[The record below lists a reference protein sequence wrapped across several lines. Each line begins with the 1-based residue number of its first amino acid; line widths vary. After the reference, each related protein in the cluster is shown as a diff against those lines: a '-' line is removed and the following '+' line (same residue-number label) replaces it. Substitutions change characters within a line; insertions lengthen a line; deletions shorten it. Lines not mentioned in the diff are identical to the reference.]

1 MSDLRLFYW
10 KRLILMTL
18 YPNRIPRTIL
28 LLSSFVLLAALFAAC
43 SSTQN
48 STDPATVVEDYLSVM
63 VANEK
68 DKIPNLVCPA
78 YEAGARTEFDS
89 FGAVGS
95 AMLDSVECTATT
107 NGDTATVTCTG
118 AINFTYNG
126 ETQSLDLSGNV
137 YSAQRVDGEWRMC
150 GYD

>member
-1 MSDLRLFYW
+1 
-10 KRLILMTL
+10 MTL
-18 YPNRIPRTIL
+18 YPNRIPRTVF

-43 SSTQN
+43 SSSQQDA
-48 STDPATVVEDYLSVM
+48 TDPAAIVEDYLSVL
-63 VANEK
+63 VANEP

-78 YEAGARTEFDS
+78 YESGARTEFDS

-95 AMLDSVECTATT
+95 AALDNVECTATT

-118 AINFTYNG
+118 AINFTYND
-126 ETQSLDLSGNV
+126 ETQSLDLAGNV

-150 GYD
+150 GYE